1 VKWIAV
7 ASVSIPAILVGLFY
21 LQGEL
26 RGSSECGGGFAC
38 PAVQAVDA
46 EASEYC
52 RDRDR
57 DVLALVLV
65 TDTNPYHIAR
75 AYGSR
80 RGYGDMGR
88 YVQLYWGCLDGLGI
102 PARPPAKFLAPQ
114 W

>member
-1 VKWIAV
+1 VRWIAV
-7 ASVSIPAILVGLFY
+7 ACVSIPAILVGLFY

-26 RGSSECGGGFAC
+26 RRSPS
-38 PAVQAVDA
+38 AVGALRALPTQAIDA

-52 RDRDR
+52 RDTDR
-57 DVLALVLV
+57 DALALVLV

-88 YVQLYWGCLDGLGI
+88 YVQLYWGCLYGLGI
-102 PARPPAKFLAPQ
+102 PAGPPAKFLAPQ